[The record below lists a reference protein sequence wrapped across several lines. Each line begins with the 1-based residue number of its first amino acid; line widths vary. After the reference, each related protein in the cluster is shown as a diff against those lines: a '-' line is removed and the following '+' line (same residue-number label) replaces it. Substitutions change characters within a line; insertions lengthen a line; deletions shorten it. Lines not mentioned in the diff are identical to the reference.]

1 MQTDSGISGRP
12 KIKRIMNDVFT
23 PDINKRHIGLNFT
36 NSQAEIWLW
45 APNAAKIYIH
55 TDESVSLELEKKNY
69 GYWHLITD
77 TIHPGNEYHFEIYP
91 ENQRPILRADPASV
105 YQKNGIGHSSAAFDL
120 DAFEWTDQS
129 WQGIARQD
137 LIFYEAHV
145 GTCTTEGTFK
155 GMTSKLDHLVDLGIT
170 AIEIM
175 PVAQFSGNRNWGYDG
190 VFPFAVQNSYGGPLE
205 LQLFVNACHKKGLAV
220 ILDVVYNHIGPE
232 GNFMSDF
239 GPFFTDKYHTPWG
252 DAVNFDD
259 SGADGVRNFYLENS
273 LMWLRD
279 FHIDGL
285 RLDAIHAIKD
295 FSAKHFLG
303 ELSVLVGQLAAHTQ
317 RKYHLIAEL
326 DLNDNRFINPIEKG
340 GYGLDA
346 QWIDE
351 FHHALRVATG
361 QQTHGYYED
370 FSGVPDLARAYEHAY
385 VYDGQFSKHRNRNFG
400 RPATGNTG
408 DQFVVFSQNH
418 DQVGNRMKGERSS
431 VLVRK
436 SQQQL
441 MAAAVLLSPYLP
453 LIFMG
458 EEYAETNP
466 FPFFVSYSDPD
477 LIEAVRVGRKK
488 EFAAFAQSEMPDPQS
503 EETFNSAKLDWTK
516 LAQTEHQEIFLLY
529 KQLIQLRKENLVLRA
544 LDRSAIEVKVWP
556 SDASVLLLKRWN
568 ANQEIFIWFNFSATD
583 HDIPRPDVDGP
594 LEILVSYS
602 EQNPI
607 SNHSIHLPAE
617 SFIVFSHAKI

>member
-1 MQTDSGISGRP
+1 
-12 KIKRIMNDVFT
+12 MNDVFT
-23 PDINKRHIGLNFT
+23 PEINKRRIGLNFT
-36 NSQAEIWLW
+36 NAQAEIWLW
-45 APNAAKIYIH
+45 APNAIGVQLLFGNSNAIAL
-55 TDESVSLELEKKNY
+55 ESKPY
-69 GYWHLITD
+69 GYWFLSTQEIK
-77 TIHPGNEYHFEIYP
+77 PGDEYCFEIQLKDQ
-91 ENQRPILRADPASV
+91 NFVQRADPASV
-105 YQKNGIGHSSAAFDL
+105 YQKNGIAHNSTAFDL
-120 DAFEWTDQS
+120 QTYQWSDQD
-129 WQGIARQD
+129 WKGIDRQD
-137 LIFYEAHV
+137 LIFYEIHV
-145 GTCTTEGTFK
+145 AAFTAEGTFQSLQ
-155 GMTSKLDHLVDLGIT
+155 SKLDYLVELGIT

-190 VFPFAVQNSYGGPLE
+190 VFPFAVQNSYGGPQE
-205 LQLFVNACHKKGLAV
+205 FQEFINVCHQKGLAV

-232 GNFMSDF
+232 GNHLTDF
-239 GPFFTDKYHTPWG
+239 GPFFTEKYHTPWG
-252 DAVNFDD
+252 DAINFDD
-259 SGADGVRNFYLENS
+259 SGADGVRNFYLENA

-285 RLDAIHAIKD
+285 RLDAVHAIKD
-295 FSAKHFLG
+295 FSAKHFLE
-303 ELSVLVGQLAAHTQ
+303 ELRILVDQLAEQTQ

-340 GYGLDA
+340 GYGMHA

-351 FHHALRVATG
+351 FHHALRVSTG
-361 QQTHGYYED
+361 QQKHGYYED
-370 FSGVPDLARAYEHAY
+370 FDGVADLARAYQNAY
-385 VYDGQFSKHRNRNFG
+385 VYNGQFSKHRNRNFG
-400 RPATGNTG
+400 RSANENTG

-477 LIEAVRVGRKK
+477 LIEAVRKGRKT
-488 EFAAFAQSEMPDPQS
+488 EFAAFAQDEMPDPQS
-503 EETFNSAKLDWTK
+503 DGTFNSAKLDWTK
-516 LAQTEHQEIFLLY
+516 LKKPEHVEMFDFY
-529 KQLIQLRKENLVLRA
+529 KKLIQLRKENTVLHTLNRNS
-544 LDRSAIEVKVWP
+544 LEVKIWP
-556 SDASVLLLKRWN
+556 SDASVLLLRRWN
-568 ANQEIFIWFNFSATD
+568 ADQEVFIWFNFSSQD
-583 HDIPRPDVDGP
+583 HEIARPDVVGP
-594 LEILVSYS
+594 LDILVSYS

-607 SNHSIHLPAE
+607 TNHSIYLPAE